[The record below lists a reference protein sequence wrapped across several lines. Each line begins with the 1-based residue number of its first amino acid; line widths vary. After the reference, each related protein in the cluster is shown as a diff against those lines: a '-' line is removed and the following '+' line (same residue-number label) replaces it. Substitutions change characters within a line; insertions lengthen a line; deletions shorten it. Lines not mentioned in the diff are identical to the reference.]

1 MCEQH
6 SSVPSQVISS
16 DIMKATVNEI
26 KECEQEKLTTLYK
39 MMSSLKP
46 IKVIKK
52 KGTDNVCRKTLEEND
67 K

>member
-46 IKVIKK
+46 IEVIKNVLTIFVVKLWK
-52 KGTDNVCRKTLEEND
+52 KM
-67 K
+67 